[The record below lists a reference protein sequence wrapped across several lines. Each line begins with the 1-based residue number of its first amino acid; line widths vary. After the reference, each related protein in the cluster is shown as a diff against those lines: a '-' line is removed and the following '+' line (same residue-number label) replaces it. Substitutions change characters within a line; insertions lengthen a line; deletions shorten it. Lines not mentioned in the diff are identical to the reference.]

1 MSAPPPARPA
11 FAPRPNAV
19 GRNTGSGRPSA
30 GGLSEGDRA
39 TVAGFRAE
47 LPRTPHAHRA
57 ELLRG
62 VVRLNDA
69 PPTPRRTALAEA
81 LACWTR
87 QYEVETPGIVRATDV
102 RITLSS
108 RDELFADAAL
118 YAPADGRCAEA
129 ADRGVGRRLEGPPTA
144 VICIAETDRDRDLP
158 DRVDALREGG
168 VTEFV
173 LAGARGGLQ
182 WFRLDDDPRRP
193 GRADG
198 YLKSAALPGLW
209 LPEAVLDPD
218 PTKVDVVAAVRTGCG
233 TLDHA
238 LFVNALCSGAGR
250 KAR

>member
-1 MSAPPPARPA
+1 MAARQPAPPALTALPGGA
-11 FAPRPNAV
+11 
-19 GRNTGSGRPSA
+19 GR
-30 GGLSEGDRA
+30 GLVDGDRA
-39 TVAGFRAE
+39 TVPGFRAE
-47 LPRTPHAHRA
+47 LARTPHAARA

-62 VVRLNDA
+62 RALLNDA
-69 PPTPRRTALAEA
+69 PPSPRRAALTDA
-81 LACWTR
+81 LLAWTR
-87 QYEVETPGIVRATDV
+87 QYEVETPGIVRATGV

-108 RDELFADAAL
+108 RDELFVDAAL

-129 ADRGVGRRLEGPPTA
+129 TDRATGVRLEGPPIAA
-144 VICIAETDRDRDLP
+144 VLVAETDRGRDLP
-158 DRVDALREGG
+158 DRLDALREGG

-193 GRADG
+193 GRGDG

-218 PTKVDVVAAVRTGCG
+218 PAQVDVVAAVRAGCG

-238 LFVNALCSGAGR
+238 LFVNGLCGGAGR

>member
-1 MSAPPPARPA
+1 MSARQSVPPAYALP
-11 FAPRPNAV
+11 P
-19 GRNTGSGRPSA
+19 SGGPA
-30 GGLSEGDRA
+30 GGLGRGLAEGDRA

-47 LPRTPHAHRA
+47 LPRTRYAARA

-62 VVRLNDA
+62 IVRLNDL
-69 PPTPRRTALAEA
+69 PPTPRRKALAEA
-81 LACWTR
+81 LQAWTR
-87 QYEVETPGIVRATDV
+87 QYEVETPGVVRATEV

-118 YAPADGRCAEA
+118 YAPADGRCTAVTE
-129 ADRGVGRRLEGPPTA
+129 RGTGLRLEGPPTVVVCA
-144 VICIAETDRDRDLP
+144 AETDRDRDLP
-158 DRVDALREGG
+158 DRIDALREGG

-193 GRADG
+193 DRGDG

-218 PTKVDVVAAVRTGCG
+218 PAKVDVVAAVRAGCG

-238 LFVNALCSGAGR
+238 MYVNSLCGGAGR